1 MKHNL
6 NYNLEDNQEDNLE
19 GNLEDNLE
27 DNSRYHLKHNLNQ
40 YSDNTLDENSENLYG
55 GSENLYG
62 SSEGLHGSSEG
73 SFGSSEGLSGN
84 SEGRSDNSKHGSKH
98 HSAHNSKLHSKH
110 HFKSLMDF
118 VRGKGHDDEP
128 FVPNEYSASSSKGSK
143 TIYFRI
149 FTYFAVFT
157 IIIMITLWLLQ
168 IIFLQ
173 TFYQVMKTR
182 ELYNVAETIEENV
195 ADESLYNIIS
205 QLTVKSDMY
214 IQIEVGD
221 AYSSSKILYSTERVS
236 PSDKMLHFAER
247 YNTLGLKAQLDG
259 DVDHVVT
266 KQVISP
272 GNTEAMIYA
281 SILSEGSDGGDNVYL
296 IIYTPLTPVGT
307 TINIL
312 AKILIQIT
320 VLSIIIGLVMSIF
333 ISRRL
338 ARPLYSITLSAAK
351 LAEGH
356 YDTHFDG
363 RGYAETEELAATL
376 NYAASEL
383 SKSDKL
389 QKDLVANV
397 SHDLKTPLT
406 MVKSYAEMIRDIS
419 GDNPEKRDRHLQVII
434 NEADRLNL
442 LVNDLTALSKMQA
455 GVDAL
460 NCDNF
465 DIKTAAQRVLDSF
478 SLHVEQNNFNLSVES
493 EGSTI
498 VYADK
503 KKINQVF
510 ANLVGNA
517 IRYSSDDKYVCIR
530 LKEMPDCVRCEVIDH
545 GQGICKEDLE
555 SIWDRY
561 YQSSKNHSRTTSGSG
576 LGLSIVK
583 QVFVLHEARYGVE
596 SEEGSGSTFW
606 FELSKGKEMTE
617 AQEESEGSEAHEAQD
632 AAAETPEA
640 YDTRTSKKYWESET
654 VDSSEP
660 REAQD
665 S

>member
-1 MKHNL
+1 MKHSFERSTKRNF
-6 NYNLEDNQEDNLE
+6 
-19 GNLEDNLE
+19 
-27 DNSRYHLKHNLNQ
+27 KHNFKHDFKHKFKHKFNHKRKR
-40 YSDNTLDENSENLYG
+40 NLKYDAG
-55 GSENLYG
+55 AFRN
-62 SSEGLHGSSEG
+62 
-73 SFGSSEGLSGN
+73 FA
-84 SEGRSDNSKHGSKH
+84 RV
-98 HSAHNSKLHSKH
+98 
-110 HFKSLMDF
+110 KSH
-118 VRGKGHDDEP
+118 RDDEDEA
-128 FVPNEYSASSSKGSK
+128 FVPGEYAAGGSKGSK

-149 FTYFAVFT
+149 FSYFAVFT

-173 TFYQVMKTR
+173 TFYQILKTH

-195 ADESLYNIIS
+195 EDESLYDIIS

-214 IQIEVGD
+214 IQIETGN

-247 YNTLGLKAQLDG
+247 YNTFGLKAQLEG

-281 SILSEGSDGGDNVYL
+281 SLLSEGSADSDDDNVYL
-296 IIYTPLTPVGT
+296 IIYSPLTPVGT
-307 TINIL
+307 TISIL
-312 AKILIQIT
+312 AKILVQIT
-320 VLSIIIGLVMSIF
+320 ILSIVIGLIMSIF

-351 LAEGH
+351 LAEGR
-356 YDTHFDG
+356 YDTHFEG

-419 GDNPEKRDRHLQVII
+419 GDNPEKRERHLQVII

-460 NCDNF
+460 CCENF
-465 DIKTAAQRVLDSF
+465 DVITIAQSVLDSF
-478 SLHVEQNNFNLSVES
+478 SLHVEQGNFNLNIES
-493 EGSTI
+493 DGCT
-498 VYADK
+498 VVFADR
-503 KKINQVF
+503 KKIHQVF

-517 IRYSSDDKYVCIR
+517 IRYSSDDKYVCIK
-530 LKEMPDCVRCEVIDH
+530 LKELPDCVRCEVVDH
-545 GQGICKEDLE
+545 GQGISREDLE

-561 YQSSKNHSRTTSGSG
+561 YQSSSNHSRTTKGSG

-583 QVFVLHEARYGVE
+583 QIFVLHEARYGVE
-596 SEEGSGSTFW
+596 SEEGDGSTFW
-606 FELSKGKEMTE
+606 FELRKGTLERE
-617 AQEESEGSEAHEAQD
+617 DDSVEEQAQD
-632 AAAETPEA
+632 
-640 YDTRTSKKYWESET
+640 DGWS
-654 VDSSEP
+654 VNDGF
-660 REAQD
+660 D
-665 S
+665 D

>member
-6 NYNLEDNQEDNLE
+6 NHNLEDNQEDNLE

-55 GSENLYG
+55 GSEDLYNGSEGLYDDSEGLYDDSENLYG
-62 SSEGLHGSSEG
+62 SSENLYDSSEHV
-73 SFGSSEGLSGN
+73 SKHH
-84 SEGRSDNSKHGSKH
+84 SKHGSRH
-98 HSAHNSKLHSKH
+98 HSGHSSKLHSKH
-110 HFKSLMDF
+110 HFKSLMNF
-118 VRGKGHDDEP
+118 VRGKGNDDDEP
-128 FVPNEYSASSSKGSK
+128 FVPNEYSAGSSKGSK

-173 TFYQVMKTR
+173 TFYQVMKTH

-259 DVDHVVT
+259 DVDYVVT

-320 VLSIIIGLVMSIF
+320 VLSIIIGLIMSIF

-465 DIKTAAQRVLDSF
+465 DIKTVAQRVLDSF

-530 LKEMPDCVRCEVIDH
+530 LKEMPDCIRCEVIDH

-606 FELSKGKEMTE
+606 FELSKSKEMTE
-617 AQEESEGSEAHEAQD
+617 AQEEAQD
-632 AAAETPEA
+632 AATEA
-640 YDTRTSKKYWESET
+640 YDTQTSQKYWESEA

-660 REAQD
+660 REPQD